1 MKSEYQT
8 IVVNYILFF
17 QNSYLIFEDAWIFKM
32 WMKIDAIGNDFIF
45 SWWELTRIMKSS
57 WWNDEDA
64 DDVVVVVIAV
74 GIFAVVFASN
84 MVF

>member
-1 MKSEYQT
+1 
-8 IVVNYILFF
+8 
-17 QNSYLIFEDAWIFKM
+17 
-32 WMKIDAIGNDFIF
+32 
-45 SWWELTRIMKSS
+45 MKSS

-64 DDVVVVVIAV
+64 DDVVVVIAV